1 MRSAVRSSTGNNVG
15 CSRVSYERKHPLSD
29 IFPPLIWL
37 SYTCTLPES
46 KVLDIEQQYSS
57 SDAQTR
63 IVDFGKGSPYSTAQ
77 ATA

>member
-1 MRSAVRSSTGNNVG
+1 L
-15 CSRVSYERKHPLSD
+15 Y
-29 IFPPLIWL
+29 
-37 SYTCTLPES
+37 
-46 KVLDIEQQYSS
+46 IEQQYSS